1 MSRGWK
7 LDSRQVAYLET
18 NDRLRASALAASG
31 SELDQGRSEAYPG
44 RISGSRGLT
53 KIEQEGS
60 VINARRMKGI
70 VQLPSQTLQGSG
82 YGERATS
89 QVYSE
94 ALGQMARGSL
104 PVTGDDLLLGPT
116 LFNTSV
122 EAVYY
127 DEDLEESP
135 RHTAGAF

>member
-18 NDRLRASALAASG
+18 NDRLRATAVTVST

-44 RISGSRGLT
+44 RISDSRGLS

-60 VINARRMKGI
+60 APNAKRMKGI
-70 VQLPSQTLQGSG
+70 VQLTNQALQGSG

-94 ALGQMARGSL
+94 ALGQMARGS
-104 PVTGDDLLLGPT
+104 
-116 LFNTSV
+116 
-122 EAVYY
+122 
-127 DEDLEESP
+127 
-135 RHTAGAF
+135 